1 EAGTGLMLQLSPEKR
16 HIVRLSRPGYQPWYT
31 TVVLRPGE
39 GKNIAAELYPEPEA
53 FVEVTLGQVD
63 FARFVRVDE
72 AGEARPLPTTLR
84 LSVGRHVLSY
94 LDAEGNPMWRT
105 VQVFDPSGPREFT
118 PRVELQFAE
127 VAVVVENAAE
137 VGYAYVFIDGQ
148 EWKSGTTS
156 ATPMRTLVP
165 AGQHRVRLVRDG
177 FRAVPTDTTVLL
189 APGERVRLGFK
200 LFPAR

>member
-1 EAGTGLMLQLSPEKR
+1 
-16 HIVRLSRPGYQPWYT
+16 
-31 TVVLRPGE
+31 
-39 GKNIAAELYPEPEA
+39 
-53 FVEVTLGQVD
+53 
-63 FARFVRVDE
+63 
-72 AGEARPLPTTLR
+72 
-84 LSVGRHVLSY
+84 RHVLLY
-94 LDAEGNPMWRT
+94 LDGEGNPMWRT